1 MPANCPDHGLTAEGH
16 CEEMEKMLEEVPG
29 DFCEGEGDL
38 PRHAVERLRLA
49 YEEAIEERDGYR
61 SALCDLAA
69 ASNGTTVSEAALA
82 KSRDVLKNGPPVT
95 PVTPSGS
102 AGPR

>member
-29 DFCEGEGDL
+29 DFCEGEGDS

-49 YEEAIEERDGYR
+49 YEEACEERDEM
-61 SALCDLAA
+61 
-69 ASNGTTVSEAALA
+69 VS
-82 KSRDVLKNGPPVT
+82 VLKIMADKAPDEWTKDIAARTLEGSIGDWLKAHA
-95 PVTPSGS
+95 TPSGS
-102 AGPR
+102 VDR